1 MAKRRRKNRS
11 RKKNLSTGAW
21 VAIGLGIGIGVP
33 AVIAGIV
40 ALYGFKRVT
49 DIADREMGGITGTQ
63 YDDQGRPI
71 PPIPPIG

>member
-1 MAKRRRKNRS
+1 MAKRRRK

-40 ALYGFKRVT
+40 TLYTIKKG
-49 DIADREMGGITGTQ
+49 ADFVEDFDMAQ
-63 YDDQGRPI
+63 RPI
-71 PPIPPIG
+71 PSLPNDF